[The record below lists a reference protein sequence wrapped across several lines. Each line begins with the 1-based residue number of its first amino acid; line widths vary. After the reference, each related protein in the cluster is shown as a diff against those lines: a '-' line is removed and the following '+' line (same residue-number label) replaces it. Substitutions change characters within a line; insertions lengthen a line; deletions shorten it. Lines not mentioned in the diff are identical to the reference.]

1 MQAKACILFLSPNL
15 RSAEE
20 TGEERYESGT
30 DQGDS
35 AAGHKLLHALGLGA
49 GVVVA
54 ITFPKVDGA
63 PDAEACTECDHE
75 GLKYINSAVKEI
87 HDSPWNRIFVLF
99 ILLFILGFVQVLWK
113 ANPG

>member
-1 MQAKACILFLSPNL
+1 MQAKACIVFPSPNL

-35 AAGHKLLHALGLGA
+35 AAGHELLHALGLGA

-54 ITFPKVDGA
+54 ITFQA
-63 PDAEACTECDHE
+63 P
-75 GLKYINSAVKEI
+75 GLSL
-87 HDSPWNRIFVLF
+87 P
-99 ILLFILGFVQVLWK
+99 
-113 ANPG
+113 